1 MLLSLSFSF
10 YYHGSISRLLMMCF
24 SPNLRKGSPEEEKK
38 AFSEDEEIRFTD
50 DADEGFFHLKEDL
63 NYV

>member
-1 MLLSLSFSF
+1 
-10 YYHGSISRLLMMCF
+10 MMCF